1 MALKPL
7 KSLPAFA
14 EKKVSMSTA
23 EQQTRPSEI
32 FWFIAQADVLKGPYT
47 ADQVTKAIEKKE
59 LTFSDFCWRQG
70 FKEWRPISSVKD
82 FDRREKVQSLPS
94 YPSVLP
100 PVNENFQREL
110 ATLGT
115 NSRPVQKT
123 IRVSFARSPRQAISI
138 YEWASAVV
146 FAVFFAFLASSFS
159 LREVRRNVL
168 AHLEINDL
176 GRPQTVGN
184 HHESLPTAVWSP
196 LFSAPSLGDVVQ
208 MSSERSSLFTS
219 DPIHFS
225 LPVTLSGHG
234 NLSPSPASSGRAPAS
249 TQESSLT
256 VAGFGIGNETKL
268 QLWKAEEFDLD
279 PVYSKA
285 LLVRGYLSG
294 HDGTKIQIENDGEPY
309 LAP

>member
-1 MALKPL
+1 
-7 KSLPAFA
+7 
-14 EKKVSMSTA
+14 MSTA
-23 EQQTRPSEI
+23 EQQQTRPSEI

-47 ADQVTKAIEKKE
+47 AEQVSKAIEKDE
-59 LTFSDFCWRQG
+59 LSFADFCWRQG

-82 FDRREKVQSLPS
+82 FDRREKMQSLPT

-138 YEWASAVV
+138 YEWATAVV
-146 FAVFFAFLASSFS
+146 FAIFFAFLASSFS

-176 GRPQTVGN
+176 GRPQTIGN
-184 HHESLPTAVWSP
+184 HHNALPTDVWSP
-196 LFSAPSLGDVVQ
+196 LFSAPSLVDVVQ
-208 MSSERSSLFTS
+208 MSNNRSTLSIS

-225 LPVTLSGHG
+225 LPVTVSGHG
-234 NLSPSPASSGRAPAS
+234 HLSAPPVATGRAPAS
-249 TQESSLT
+249 LSSSALSI
-256 VAGFGIGNETKL
+256 AGFGIGHDQNLKL
-268 QLWKAEEFDLD
+268 WDAKEFDLD